1 MSNKFSTKEN
11 NMKTIKKY
19 TNRKLYNTETSRYVN
34 LQEILDMI
42 KSGEQVQVLTHKTST
57 DVTQEVLK
65 EAVFRHV
72 PITSEQLLG
81 MVRNG

>member
-1 MSNKFSTKEN
+1 
-11 NMKTIKKY
+11 MKTIKKY

-42 KSGEQVQVLTHKTST
+42 KSGEQVQVLAHKTNT

-65 EAVFRHV
+65 EAVLRHV
-72 PITSEQLLG
+72 PISSEQLLG
-81 MVRNG
+81 MVRND